1 MDLPSWLFCELA
13 ARSSPVLHHHGQFFP
28 EHLMYRA
35 RGGGVTRDTKKW
47 KIQLLVPGSKFS
59 LENQKCE

>member
-1 MDLPSWLFCELA
+1 
-13 ARSSPVLHHHGQFFP
+13 
-28 EHLMYRA
+28 MYRA
-35 RGGGVTRDTKKW
+35 WSGGAETRDTKKW